1 MMTPEEF
8 KNIRERLGLSA
19 YRLADIF
26 QVRGSRTVRR
36 WETGDRDIPG
46 PAKVLIGL
54 LGEKPELL
62 AYLRGEKKTS

>member
-1 MMTPEEF
+1 MTPEEF

-26 QVRGSRTVRR
+26 QVRGSRTIRR

-46 PAKVLIGL
+46 PAKVLISL
-54 LGEKPELL
+54 LGERPELL
-62 AYLRGEKKTS
+62 AAIRKTPPI